1 MAFKPE
7 FPGAGTSLVDGGG
20 EVNRCGVKL
29 QVSTQTPSTNIHTL
43 RKEKESSVS
52 LFLGTFLLLLIFWAR
67 DQVSVFPLCL
77 NQQTH
82 V

>member
-1 MAFKPE
+1 MAFKLE
-7 FPGAGTSLVDGGG
+7 FPGAGTGLAEGGG

-29 QVSTQTPSTNIHTL
+29 QVSTQTPSINTHTL
-43 RKEKESSVS
+43 GKEKESSVS
-52 LFLGTFLLLLIFWAR
+52 LFLGNFLLPLIFWAS

-77 NQQTH
+77 NKQTQ